1 MLVLNKI
8 ILTFSGDEEAYQYKD
23 HIVTKSGKKFK
34 TLKDFIK
41 YYTNRK
47 VKAAINIQAVVRGN
61 LLRHSVSSQLEEYR
75 LRLESRERRERERAI
90 KRKEKRE
97 KERRETDIK
106 TIMSYMPDISR
117 EDITKMYDVEECDI
131 VNTMCE
137 LGY

>member
-23 HIVTKSGKKFK
+23 YIVTKSGKKFK

-47 VKAAINIQAVVRGN
+47 VKAAINIQTVVR

-75 LRLESRERRERERAI
+75 LRLESREGRENN
-90 KRKEKRE
+90 KEKRE
-97 KERRETDIK
+97 KERRETIK
-106 TIMSYMPDISR
+106 
-117 EDITKMYDVEECDI
+117 
-131 VNTMCE
+131 N
-137 LGY
+137 

>member
-23 HIVTKSGKKFK
+23 YIVTKSGKKFK

-61 LLRHSVSSQLEEYR
+61 LLRHNVSSQLEEYR
-75 LRLESRERRERERAI
+75 LRLESREGRENN
-90 KRKEKRE
+90 KEKRE
-97 KERRETDIK
+97 KERRETIK
-106 TIMSYMPDISR
+106 
-117 EDITKMYDVEECDI
+117 
-131 VNTMCE
+131 N
-137 LGY
+137 

>member
-23 HIVTKSGKKFK
+23 YIVTKSGKKFK

-75 LRLESRERRERERAI
+75 LRLESRERRERERTI

-106 TIMSYMPDISR
+106 TIMSYIPDISR

-131 VNTMCE
+131 VNTMFE